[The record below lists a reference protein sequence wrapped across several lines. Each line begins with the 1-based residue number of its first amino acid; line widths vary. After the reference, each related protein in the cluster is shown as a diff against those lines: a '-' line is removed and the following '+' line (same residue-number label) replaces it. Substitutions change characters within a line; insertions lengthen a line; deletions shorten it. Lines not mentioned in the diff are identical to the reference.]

1 MQKEIF
7 KQYYE
12 ADPLLLDCIKH
23 AAPVTPTL
31 QQNVEVALLLPIKN
45 MELRSLE
52 FTAPSSLCNLS
63 RSSKNCLLS
72 RSRNAVENPYYGM
85 LLKATG
91 IEINGKSHC
100 TI

>member
-1 MQKEIF
+1 LTADELVQKEIL

-31 QQNVEVALLLPIKN
+31 QQNVEVALLLLIKN

-52 FTAPSSLCNLS
+52 FTAPPLCNLS
-63 RSSKNCLLS
+63 RSLKNCLL
-72 RSRNAVENPYYGM
+72 
-85 LLKATG
+85 T
-91 IEINGKSHC
+91 
-100 TI
+100 